1 MPPGR
6 IGTAIANLT
15 RSARE
20 FAGVV
25 FDRYTAALAYQ
36 DYRTLWIANLCSGAA
51 AWALIVA
58 RGALVYNEFES
69 STWVAV
75 VTFAAMIPRVFIP
88 PIAGYLSDKFDRRR
102 VVSLMYAINL
112 AQTLGLSIYVLLGD
126 IDPWVIVGMSLINGS
141 ARAAQ
146 MPASQSLVPNLVPR
160 RLLLNGIALNQATMQ
175 GSRLFG
181 PIAIVPMLAT
191 MGVSGAFFLC
201 TAFYVVSL
209 LQSLRISTVSTGTVR
224 QGSNFIVNFANS
236 VWDGIRYVYRT
247 PILRVVVFMAL
258 FHCGLTMS
266 FESLLP
272 VLSDTRLNARDAGFT
287 LLMAAVGGGALVSVI
302 AIAGVTSN
310 SMRGKLFM
318 NLGVI
323 SGLAPAVLALSVN
336 MPTALLAAAFMG
348 ATQSGFMTLTHT
360 MIQSVTDD
368 SVRGR
373 VGAVYSIHIGGMMAL
388 VNLIN
393 GWMADIHISD
403 ILLSSGT
410 PLSDLINDML
420 SLLPTPIGPS
430 PLLLVGGVAFI
441 LVMFVSW
448 QATTIRQ
455 IYRGELRY
463 SVAAAH

>member
-6 IGTAIANLT
+6 IGTTIANLT

-20 FAGVV
+20 LAGVV

-191 MGVSGAFFLC
+191 TGVSGAFFLC

-224 QGSNFIVNFANS
+224 QGSNFIVNFATS

-247 PILRVVVFMAL
+247 PILKVVVFMAL

-287 LLMAAVGGGALVSVI
+287 LLMAAVGGGALITVI
-302 AIAGVTSN
+302 GIAGVTSE
-310 SMRGKLFM
+310 SLRGKLFM

-323 SGLAPAVLALSVN
+323 SGLAPVVLALSVN

-373 VGAVYSIHIGGMMAL
+373 VGAVYSIHIGGMMAS

-403 ILLSSGT
+403 ILLASGT
-410 PLSDLINDML
+410 PLSDLINDVL
-420 SLLPTPIGPS
+420 SVLPTPIGPS

>member
-1 MPPGR
+1 M
-6 IGTAIANLT
+6 T
-15 RSARE
+15 RSAGE

-25 FDRYTAALAYQ
+25 FNRYTAALAYQ

-58 RGALVYNEFES
+58 RGALVYNEVE
-69 STWVAV
+69 TNANLWVGI

-102 VVSLMYAINL
+102 VVSVMYAINF
-112 AQTLGLSIYVLLGD
+112 AQTLGLSLYVLLGT
-126 IDPWVIVGMSLINGS
+126 INPWVIVGMSLINGS

-160 RLLLNGIALNQATMQ
+160 NLLLNGIALNQATMQ

-181 PIAIVPMLAT
+181 PLAIVPLLAT
-191 MGVSGAFFLC
+191 VGVSGAFFLC
-201 TAFYVVSL
+201 TGFYVVSL
-209 LQSLRISTVSTGTVR
+209 IQSLRIGTRSTGTVR

-272 VLSDTRLNARDAGFT
+272 VLSDTRLNAKDAGFT
-287 LLMAAVGGGALVSVI
+287 LLMGAVGGGALISVI
-302 AIAGVTSN
+302 AIAGVSKETT
-310 SMRGKLFM
+310 RGKLFL

-336 MPTALLAAAFMG
+336 MPTALIAAAFMG

-373 VGAVYSIHIGGMMAL
+373 VGAVYSIHIGGMMATAT
-388 VNLIN
+388 LIN
-393 GWMADIHISD
+393 GWMADIRISD
-403 ILLSSGT
+403 ILLPAT
-410 PLSDLINDML
+410 APLSALFNNVL
-420 SLLPTPIGPS
+420 SVLPNPIGPS
-430 PLLLVGGVAFI
+430 PLLLVGGVGFI
-441 LVMFVSW
+441 VVMFVSW

-463 SVAAAH
+463 SVAAAD

>member
-1 MPPGR
+1 MGR
-6 IGTAIANLT
+6 IGIIPNLT
-15 RSARE
+15 RNARE
-20 FAGVV
+20 FVGAV
-25 FDRYTAALAYQ
+25 FERYTAALAYQ
-36 DYRTLWIANLCSGAA
+36 DYRTLWIANLSSGAA

-75 VTFAAMIPRVFIP
+75 VTFAAMIPRVFVP

-102 VVSLMYAINL
+102 VISVMYALNL
-112 AQTLGLSIYVLLGD
+112 AQTLGLSLYVLLGD
-126 IDPWVIVGMSLINGS
+126 VNAWVIVGMSLINGS

-160 RLLLNGIALNQATMQ
+160 NLLLNGIALNQATMQ

-181 PIAIVPMLAT
+181 PLAIAPLLAT
-191 MGVSGAFFLC
+191 VGVSGAFFLC
-201 TAFYVVSL
+201 TGFYIVSL
-209 LQSLRISTVSTGTVR
+209 VQSLRIGTISTGTVR
-224 QGSNFIVNFANS
+224 QGSNFVVNFAAS
-236 VWDGIRYVYRT
+236 VWDGIKYVYST

-272 VLSDTRLNARDAGFT
+272 VLSDARLNARDAGFT
-287 LLMAAVGGGALVSVI
+287 LLMGAVGGGALISVI
-302 AIAGVTSN
+302 AIAGVTRETT
-310 SMRGKLFM
+310 RGKLFL

-323 SGLAPAVLALSVN
+323 SGLAPAILALSVN
-336 MPTALLAAAFMG
+336 MPTALIAAAIMG

-373 VGAVYSIHIGGMMAL
+373 VGAVYSIHIGGMMASA
-388 VNLIN
+388 NLIN
-393 GWMADIHISD
+393 GWMADIRVSD
-403 ILLSSGT
+403 LLLPVT
-410 PLSDLINDML
+410 APLSGLVNNAL
-420 SLLPTPIGPS
+420 SVLPTPIGPS
-430 PLLLVGGVAFI
+430 PLLLIGGVGFI
-441 LVMFVSW
+441 IVMFVSW
-448 QATTIRQ
+448 QANTIRQ

-463 SVAAAH
+463 SVAAAD

>member
-1 MPPGR
+1 M
-6 IGTAIANLT
+6 
-15 RSARE
+15 
-20 FAGVV
+20 
-25 FDRYTAALAYQ
+25 
-36 DYRTLWIANLCSGAA
+36 
-51 AWALIVA
+51 
-58 RGALVYNEFES
+58 
-69 STWVAV
+69 
-75 VTFAAMIPRVFIP
+75 
-88 PIAGYLSDKFDRRR
+88 
-102 VVSLMYAINL
+102 
-112 AQTLGLSIYVLLGD
+112 
-126 IDPWVIVGMSLINGS
+126 
-141 ARAAQ
+141 
-146 MPASQSLVPNLVPR
+146 PR

-191 MGVSGAFFLC
+191 VGVSGAFFLC
-201 TAFYVVSL
+201 TAFYVVSFV
-209 LQSLRISTVSTGTVR
+209 QSLRIGTISTGTVR

-287 LLMAAVGGGALVSVI
+287 LLMAAVGGGALITVI
-302 AIAGVTSN
+302 GIAGVTSE
-310 SMRGKLFM
+310 SLRGKLFM

-323 SGLAPAVLALSVN
+323 SGLAPVVLAMSVN
-336 MPTALLAAAFMG
+336 MPTALIAAAFMG

-373 VGAVYSIHIGGMMAL
+373 VGAVYSIHIGGMMAS

-403 ILLSSGT
+403 ILLTSDT

-420 SLLPTPIGPS
+420 FLLPSPIGPS
-430 PLLLVGGVAFI
+430 PLLLIGGVGFI
-441 LVMFVSW
+441 VVMFVSW

>member
-1 MPPGR
+1 M
-6 IGTAIANLT
+6 
-15 RSARE
+15 
-20 FAGVV
+20 V

-112 AQTLGLSIYVLLGD
+112 AQTLGLSIYVLLGE
-126 IDPWVIVGMSLINGS
+126 INPWVIVGMSLINGS

-224 QGSNFIVNFANS
+224 QGSNFIVNFATS
-236 VWDGIRYVYRT
+236 VWDGVRYVYRT

-287 LLMAAVGGGALVSVI
+287 LLMAAVGGGALITVI
-302 AIAGVTSN
+302 AIAGVTREST
-310 SMRGKLFM
+310 RGKLFM

-323 SGLAPAVLALSVN
+323 SGLAPAVLAMSVN
-336 MPTALLAAAFMG
+336 MPTALIAAAFMG

-360 MIQSVTDD
+360 MMQSVTDD

-373 VGAVYSIHIGGMMAL
+373 VGAVYSIHIGGMMASA
-388 VNLIN
+388 NLIN

-403 ILLSSGT
+403 ILLTSGT
-410 PLSDLINDML
+410 PLSDLINDVL
-420 SLLPTPIGPS
+420 SVLPTPIGPS
-430 PLLLVGGVAFI
+430 PLLLVGGVGFV

-455 IYRGELRY
+455 IYRGELRF